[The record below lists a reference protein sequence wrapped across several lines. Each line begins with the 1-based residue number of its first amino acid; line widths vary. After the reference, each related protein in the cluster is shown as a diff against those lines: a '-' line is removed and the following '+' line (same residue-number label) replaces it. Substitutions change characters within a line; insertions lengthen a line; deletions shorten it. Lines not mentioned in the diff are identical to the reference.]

1 MKKRIVM
8 LHAAVMA
15 AVLATAG
22 MTAMADSPMV
32 SNVTAKQR
40 WPWNGLDNLPRQIR
54 LQRGGESGAP
64 VFHPSRMRRVELGG
78 SGKGDEYKW

>member
-1 MKKRIVM
+1 MKKRIGM
-8 LHAAVMA
+8 FLAVAMA
-15 AVLATAG
+15 AVCVWAG

-40 WPWNGLDNLPRQIR
+40 CPSNGLDNPPHQIR

-64 VFHPSRMRRVELGG
+64 AFHPSRMRRVELGG

>member
-8 LHAAVMA
+8 LLAAVMA

-32 SNVTAKQR
+32 SNVTANQR
-40 WPWNGLDNLPRQIR
+40 WPWNGLVNPPCQIR
-54 LQRGGESGAP
+54 LQREGKAVRQSFNRAESGKPYSKA
-64 VFHPSRMRRVELGG
+64 
-78 SGKGDEYKW
+78 W